1 MIPITRNYR
10 WWVVALLFAATIIN
24 YVDRQTFSILA
35 KEIQTA
41 LHISDLG
48 YSGVV
53 QLFLISYTLAYL
65 VTGRVTDYLGTKIGM
80 VVFIIWWSIAE
91 ALTGISRSVS
101 TLGFYRLMVGLGE
114 PGNWTVQAKAIAEWF
129 PPRDRGL
136 AYGICTAGATAGATL
151 AVPMVA
157 FLAASHGWRAP
168 FIVTGLLGLLW
179 VVPWAVWYK
188 SPNIVQETGDVVR
201 DLPAGLFRES
211 LPQESEWQRW
221 KILLGDLNTWLLTLA
236 RFLTDP
242 VWYFFLFWF
251 PKYLLSVHSMS
262 LIRVGELAWVVYFAA
277 GMGTIIG
284 GWASGFLVKRGLQP
298 VSARKR
304 IMLISA
310 LIVPS
315 SALLAFV
322 PTANWALLISSLVVF
337 AQLAWQVTLGTLII
351 DLYPQ
356 RIVATVFGIIATGS
370 GLGGILSTNA
380 IGHLVTQF
388 SYRPV
393 FVMMAFLHPCAL
405 FLLWKI
411 RAPIPVSLRG
421 TDRFPAR

>member
-1 MIPITRNYR
+1 MIPLTRQFR
-10 WWVVALLFAATIIN
+10 WWVVALLFTATIIN

-35 KEIQTA
+35 KEIQNA
-41 LHISDLG
+41 LHISDVG
-48 YSGVV
+48 YAGVV

-65 VTGRVTDYLGTKIGM
+65 VAGRVTDYLGTKIGM
-80 VVFIIWWSIAE
+80 VVFIVWWSIAE
-91 ALTGISRSVS
+91 ALTGVSRTVFA
-101 TLGFYRLMVGLGE
+101 LGFYRLMVGLGE
-114 PGNWTVQAKAIAEWF
+114 PGNWTVQAKAISEWF

-157 FLAASHGWRAP
+157 FLGAIHGWRVP
-168 FIVTGLLGLLW
+168 FIVTGLCGLLW
-179 VVPWAVWYK
+179 VLPWVALYR
-188 SPNIVQETGDVVR
+188 SPTIARETGDVA
-201 DLPAGLFRES
+201 AGLSGNS
-211 LPQESEWQRW
+211 LSQESEWCRW
-221 KILLGDLNTWLLTLA
+221 KVLLGDLNTWLLTLA

-251 PKYLLSVHSMS
+251 PKYLLGVHSMS
-262 LIRVGELAWVVYFAA
+262 LVQVGELAWVVYFAA
-277 GMGTIIG
+277 GMGTILG
-284 GWASGFLVKRGLQP
+284 GWASGFLVKSGLQP

-315 SALLAFV
+315 SALIAFV
-322 PTANWALLISSLVVF
+322 ATTTWVLVIASLVVL

-380 IGHLVTQF
+380 IGHLVTHF

-393 FVMMAFLHPCAL
+393 YLMMAFLHPCAL
-405 FLLWKI
+405 ILLWRI
-411 RAPIPVSLRG
+411 RTPIPSSLLEAERC
-421 TDRFPAR
+421 AS

>member
-1 MIPITRNYR
+1 
-10 WWVVALLFAATIIN
+10 
-24 YVDRQTFSILA
+24 
-35 KEIQTA
+35 
-41 LHISDLG
+41 
-48 YSGVV
+48 
-53 QLFLISYTLAYL
+53 
-65 VTGRVTDYLGTKIGM
+65 M

-91 ALTGISRSVS
+91 ALTGVSRSIVS
-101 TLGFYRLMVGLGE
+101 LGFYRLMVGLGE
-114 PGNWTVQAKAIAEWF
+114 PGNWTVQAKAISEWF

-136 AYGICTAGATAGATL
+136 AYGICTAGATAGATV

-157 FLAASHGWRAP
+157 FLGASHGWRLP
-168 FIVTGLLGLLW
+168 FIVTGLLGMLW
-179 VVPWAVWYK
+179 VVPWVAWYK
-188 SPNIVQETGDVVR
+188 SPNIVVEAGAVAR
-201 DLPAGLFRES
+201 DLPVGLFRES

-221 KILLGDLNTWLLTLA
+221 KTLLGDLNTWLLTLA

-251 PKYLLSVHSMS
+251 PKYLLRVHSMS

-284 GWASGFLVKRGLQP
+284 GWASGFLVKRGLPP

-304 IMLISA
+304 IMVISA

-322 PTANWALLISSLVVF
+322 PTVKWALLISSLVVF
-337 AQLAWQVTLGTLII
+337 AQLAWQVTLGTLIV

-370 GLGGILSTNA
+370 GFGGILSTNA
-380 IGHLVTQF
+380 IGHIVTHF

-393 FVMMAFLHPCAL
+393 YAMMAFLHPCAL
-405 FLLWKI
+405 LLLWKI
-411 RAPIPVSLRG
+411 RAPIRVTLREAERCG
-421 TDRFPAR
+421 R